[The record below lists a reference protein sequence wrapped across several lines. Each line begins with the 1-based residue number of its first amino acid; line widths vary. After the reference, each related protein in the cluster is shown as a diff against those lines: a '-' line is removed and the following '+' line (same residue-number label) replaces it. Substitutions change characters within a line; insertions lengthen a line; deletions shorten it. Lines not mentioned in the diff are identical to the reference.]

1 MNVKDIDLGWEK
13 IIKNMKTLD
22 KKVLKVGIQEGD
34 MSADGKNTMAYIGSI
49 HEYGAEHIIPQ
60 RSFIRSTLDDNS
72 SQIANLS
79 GQLGAKII
87 EGKQTP
93 EQALNLIGLKVAG
106 MIQEK
111 ITDGNFTPLSPATVR
126 AKGDNKPLI
135 DTGRMRA
142 SIKHKLE

>member
-49 HEYGAEHIIPQ
+49 HEYGAEHIPQ

-93 EQALNLIGLKVAG
+93 EQALNLIGLKIAG

>member
-49 HEYGAEHIIPQ
+49 HEYGVEHIPQ

-87 EGKQTP
+87 EGNQTP

>member
-49 HEYGAEHIIPQ
+49 HEYGVEHIPQ

>member
-1 MNVKDIDLGWEK
+1 
-13 IIKNMKTLD
+13 
-22 KKVLKVGIQEGD
+22 
-34 MSADGKNTMAYIGSI
+34 MAYIGSI
-49 HEYGAEHIIPQ
+49 HEYGAEHIPQ

-111 ITDGNFTPLSPATVR
+111 LQMEILHLFHLLLYELKVIIS
-126 AKGDNKPLI
+126 
-135 DTGRMRA
+135 
-142 SIKHKLE
+142 H